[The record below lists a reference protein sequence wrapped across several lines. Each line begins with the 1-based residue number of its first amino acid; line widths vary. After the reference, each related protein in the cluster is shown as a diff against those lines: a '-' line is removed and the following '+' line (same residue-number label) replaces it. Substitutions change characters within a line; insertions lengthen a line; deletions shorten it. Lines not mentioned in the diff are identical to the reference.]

1 MVVTIFAKIA
11 LKDQWVKHNAR
22 FIYRNTKKISRSGRC
37 GLSLRSNCNYMA
49 PAGFSERIYL
59 QYLRTKFKTISKL
72 APATAGRMAFE
83 LFCTPYPK
91 YKKRKAPA
99 IFHHAT
105 KRTVVLTDQT
115 KIHGFEW
122 LPNKPNDET
131 VLIAHGYASYA
142 YKFEHYITPLLK
154 MGYRVLAFDA
164 PAHGQSEGKHIHVV
178 VYQEAIQ
185 KIMEQ
190 AGPIHH
196 FIGHSLGAL
205 TISMIAENIDHTE
218 ARKFVLIAPATK
230 TTTTFANFFKM
241 MHLNEVTK
249 TAFLQDVSNRTSHSV
264 EYFAADRALA
274 NYKGP
279 LLWVHDEKDV
289 VCPYEDILNF
299 KEKAPSNIKFL
310 ITNGLGHNK
319 VYKTAE
325 VMDQIMAFLTP
336 SK

>member
-11 LKDQWVKHNAR
+11 LKGQWVKHIAR
-22 FIYRNTKKISRSGRC
+22 FICRNTKKISKSSWS
-37 GLSLRSNCNYMA
+37 GLSLRSNCKHMA

-72 APATAGRMAFE
+72 APAIAGRMAFE

-122 LPNKPNDET
+122 LPSKPNDQT

-142 YKFEHYITPLLK
+142 YKFEHYIAPLLK

-178 VYQEAIQ
+178 IYQEAIQ

-205 TISMIAENIDHTE
+205 TLSMIAEKIDQAE

-249 TAFLQDVSNRTSHSV
+249 TAFLQDVSNRTSHTV
-264 EYFAADRALA
+264 DHFAADRALT

-279 LLWVHDEKDV
+279 ILWVHDEKDM
-289 VCPYEDILNF
+289 VCPYEDIINF
-299 KEKAPSNIKFL
+299 KENAPSNIKFL

-325 VMDQIMAFLTP
+325 IMDQIMTFLTP

>member
-1 MVVTIFAKIA
+1 MGYLCVQIEN
-11 LKDQWVKHNAR
+11 Q
-22 FIYRNTKKISRSGRC
+22 
-37 GLSLRSNCNYMA
+37 MA

-72 APATAGRMAFE
+72 APATAGRMAFD

-105 KRTVVLTDQT
+105 KRTVVLADQT

-122 LPNKPNDET
+122 LPSKPNDQT
-131 VLIAHGYASYA
+131 VLIAHGYGSYA
-142 YKFEHYITPLLK
+142 YKFEHYIAPLLK

-205 TISMIAENIDHTE
+205 TLSMIAEKIDQAE

-249 TAFLQDVSNRTSHSV
+249 AAFLQDVSNKTNHTMD
-264 EYFAADRALA
+264 YFAADRALT

-279 LLWVHDEKDV
+279 ILWVHDEKDM
-289 VCPYEDILNF
+289 VCPYEDIINF
-299 KEKAPSNIKFL
+299 KENAPSNIKFL

-325 VMDQIMAFLTP
+325 IMDQIMTFLTP

>member
-1 MVVTIFAKIA
+1 
-11 LKDQWVKHNAR
+11 
-22 FIYRNTKKISRSGRC
+22 
-37 GLSLRSNCNYMA
+37 
-49 PAGFSERIYL
+49 
-59 QYLRTKFKTISKL
+59 
-72 APATAGRMAFE
+72 
-83 LFCTPYPK
+83 
-91 YKKRKAPA
+91 
-99 IFHHAT
+99 
-105 KRTVVLTDQT
+105 VVLTDQT

-122 LPNKPNDET
+122 LPSKPNDQT

-142 YKFEHYITPLLK
+142 YKFEHYIAPLLK

-205 TISMIAENIDHTE
+205 TLSMIAEKIDQAE

-249 TAFLQDVSNRTSHSV
+249 AAFLQDVSNRTSHSV
-264 EYFAADRALA
+264 DHFAADRALT

-279 LLWVHDEKDV
+279 ILWVHDEKDM
-289 VCPYEDILNF
+289 VCPYEDIINF
-299 KEKAPSNIKFL
+299 KENAPSNIKFL

-325 VMDQIMAFLTP
+325 IMDQIMTFLTP

>member
-22 FIYRNTKKISRSGRC
+22 FICRNTKKISRSSWS
-37 GLSLRSNCNYMA
+37 GLSLRSNCKHMA

-72 APATAGRMAFE
+72 APAIAGRMAFE

-105 KRTVVLTDQT
+105 KRTVVLADQT

-122 LPNKPNDET
+122 LPSKPNDQT

-142 YKFEHYITPLLK
+142 YKFEHYIAPLLK

-205 TISMIAENIDHTE
+205 TLSMIAEKIDQAE

-249 TAFLQDVSNRTSHSV
+249 AAFLQDVSNRTSHTV
-264 EYFAADRALA
+264 DHFAADRALT

-279 LLWVHDEKDV
+279 ILWVHDEKDM
-289 VCPYEDILNF
+289 VCPYEDIINF
-299 KEKAPSNIKFL
+299 KENAPSNIKFL

-325 VMDQIMAFLTP
+325 IMDQIMTFLTP